1 MNLLTHIRSVKVNS
15 LFMNYAFYTL
25 FLFYGLNLK
34 AQSDLLCQGNYWTEN
49 EAVQRMAEFK
59 SHWKTQKEW
68 EARAEV
74 IRQGI
79 LDGLKWDKMPSVS
92 QAPKIIL
99 GPEQIKNGY
108 KLQNIALES
117 FPGFYVTGNLYSP
130 LNLEPPY
137 AGVLSTHGH
146 FENARFSAEEQLRN
160 AALAQMGAVVFAYDM
175 IGYGESNQIDHKM
188 PIALLLQTW
197 NSKRVLDYF
206 ELRADIDPNRIA
218 ISGASGGGTQSFV
231 LGAIDP
237 RIKVS
242 VPVVQVS
249 AHFFGGCVCESG
261 MPIHKSN
268 NHQTNNVEI
277 AALMAPKPQLIVS
290 DGADWTKNTPQ
301 LEFPYIKEVYKVYS
315 SENAI
320 QNAHFEKE
328 KHDYGP
334 SKRNATYQFLSKHL
348 KLPRGLK
355 TDQKTYDERSI
366 ELLESE
372 ELMLFSTQKR
382 PENELKGTAAVMEFL
397 GFNSFVFSLR

>member
-1 MNLLTHIRSVKVNS
+1 
-15 LFMNYAFYTL
+15 
-25 FLFYGLNLK
+25 
-34 AQSDLLCQGNYWTEN
+34 
-49 EAVQRMAEFK
+49 
-59 SHWKTQKEW
+59 
-68 EARAEV
+68 
-74 IRQGI
+74 
-79 LDGLKWDKMPSVS
+79 
-92 QAPKIIL
+92 
-99 GPEQIKNGY
+99 
-108 KLQNIALES
+108 
-117 FPGFYVTGNLYSP
+117 
-130 LNLEPPY
+130 
-137 AGVLSTHGH
+137 
-146 FENARFSAEEQLRN
+146 
-160 AALAQMGAVVFAYDM
+160 
-175 IGYGESNQIDHKM
+175 
-188 PIALLLQTW
+188 
-197 NSKRVLDYF
+197 
-206 ELRADIDPNRIA
+206 
-218 ISGASGGGTQSFV
+218 
-231 LGAIDP
+231 
-237 RIKVS
+237 
-242 VPVVQVS
+242 
-249 AHFFGGCVCESG
+249 

-277 AALMAPKPQLIVS
+277 AALMEPKPQLIVS

-301 LEFPYIKEVYKVYS
+301 LEFPYLKEVYKVYS